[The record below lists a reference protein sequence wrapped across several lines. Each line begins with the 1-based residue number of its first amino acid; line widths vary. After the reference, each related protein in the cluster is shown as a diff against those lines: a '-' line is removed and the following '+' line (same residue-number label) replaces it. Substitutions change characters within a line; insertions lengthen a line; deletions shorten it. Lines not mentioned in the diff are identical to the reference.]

1 MSVLDKAKELGAEI
15 SVSKE
20 LISLREAEGMML
32 KDPGAGEVIKEFN
45 EKQQSLQVIQS
56 QGMPLTDGQKKELEE
71 LELKMLDNPYVYNF
85 FTAQQEFYKVL
96 EAVNN
101 IISEAIGVRQQGCEC
116 GDDSCGCDDDSCG
129 CGDDICGN

>member
-1 MSVLDKAKELGAEI
+1 MSVLDKARELGAEI
-15 SVSKE
+15 SISKE
-20 LISLREAEGMML
+20 LISLKEAEEMML
-32 KDPGAGEVIKEFN
+32 KDQGAEEVLKEFN

-56 QGMPLTDGQKKELEE
+56 QGMPLTEGQKRELEE
-71 LELKMLDNPYVYNF
+71 LELKMLNNPYVYNF

-116 GDDSCGCDDDSCG
+116 GDECCG
-129 CGDDICGN
+129 CGDENCGN

>member
-1 MSVLDKAKELGAEI
+1 MSVLDKARELGAKLSI
-15 SVSKE
+15 SKE

-32 KDPGAGEVIKEFN
+32 KDPGANEAIKEFN

-56 QGMPLTDGQKKELEE
+56 QGMPLTDGQKKEIEE
-71 LELKMLDNPYVYNF
+71 LELKMLNNPYVYNF

-101 IISEAIGVRQQGCEC
+101 IISEAIGVRQQGCGCGDDSCEC
-116 GDDSCGCDDDSCG
+116 GDDSCGC
-129 CGDDICGN
+129 GDENCGN